1 MKRHVAAEGGG
12 AGVSMAGGPLERF
25 LSTELRLPLSTLARL
40 GARLAS
46 RGEGELASVGRA
58 LARESARLDV
68 LVTNALELGL
78 VTDPPG
84 PAGELLFAEVVEK
97 AVAGQRFWIESL
109 GVRVRVLDSSREATV
124 RGDRDA
130 LLRCLFALLADLLER
145 TPAAATIDLRVR
157 EVHGLVRLDVVAP
170 RTAPAQEADRPA
182 WAALRERVAGLGGEL
197 WPAATA
203 DDGGFGFA
211 LPRAR
216 GEVPLAVRRARRGE
230 KALR

>member
-1 MKRHVAAEGGG
+1 MADGVRGGG
-12 AGVSMAGGPLERF
+12 GGGPLERF

-40 GARLAS
+40 GARLAA
-46 RGEGELASVGRA
+46 RGEGDLAAVGRA
-58 LARESARLDV
+58 LARESERLDV

-124 RGDRDA
+124 RGERDA
-130 LLRCLFALLADLLER
+130 LLRCLFALLADLLDR
-145 TPAAATIDLRVR
+145 TPPAATLDLRVR

-170 RTAPAQEADRPA
+170 RTEPAREGDRPA

-197 WPAATA
+197 WPAT